1 MVECGYRDANNGS
14 IPHGIIL
21 DTVSTNWHG
30 HQSLN
35 TPTQAMSRCVHRQH
49 IGLYIGYN
57 IIYHL
62 KMNNSITGLYV
73 AAFYYAY
80 QFVLIPSNAPF
91 YCTSLMCQW
100 PGPMCCLF
108 TGLLLFCVIR
118 LYSVWGENIAPEDSV
133 GCRLNVLGCLLM
145 CICLP
150 WHV

>member
-1 MVECGYRDANNGS
+1 MYFLRVCSKLSRNIYFDGIDQGYQDFSYIGS
-14 IPHGIIL
+14 IIL

-62 KMNNSITGLYV
+62 KMNNSITGLLYV

-91 YCTSLMCQW
+91 YCTSLMCQ
-100 PGPMCCLF
+100 F
-108 TGLLLFCVIR
+108 TTMTWAHVLSFYWAFVILRYSSVFCMR
-118 LYSVWGENIAPEDSV
+118 
-133 GCRLNVLGCLLM
+133 
-145 CICLP
+145 
-150 WHV
+150 